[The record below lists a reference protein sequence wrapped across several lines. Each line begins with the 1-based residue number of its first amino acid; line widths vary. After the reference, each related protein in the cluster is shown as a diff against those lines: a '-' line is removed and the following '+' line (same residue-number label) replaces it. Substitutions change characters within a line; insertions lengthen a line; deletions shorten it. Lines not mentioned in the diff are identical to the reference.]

1 MKPFSGKWIKKKS
14 LKAPVVSSRPVLADL
29 RSQVT
34 IAPVTYKILYDEL
47 EVRSSKAPKNA
58 APTP

>member
-1 MKPFSGKWIKKKS
+1 MDKKKS

-34 IAPVTYKILYDEL
+34 TAPVTYKILYDEL